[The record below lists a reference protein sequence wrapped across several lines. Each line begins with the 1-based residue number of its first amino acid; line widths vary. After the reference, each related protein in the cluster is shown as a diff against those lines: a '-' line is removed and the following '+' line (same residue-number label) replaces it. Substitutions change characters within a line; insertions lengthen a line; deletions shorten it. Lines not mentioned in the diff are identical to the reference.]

1 MPADP
6 FRTFLVVL
14 LPVAI
19 GSIHPAPFADQQS
32 IKTIQ
37 HKDLVAE
44 PQNDPKTFL
53 GQKFFHPPKWMKYDD
68 MSHVMTTN

>member
-19 GSIHPAPFADQQS
+19 CCIHPAPFADQQS

-44 PQNDPKTFL
+44 PQNDPKNLF
-53 GQKFFHPPKWMKYDD
+53 GSEVFSSPKVDEI
-68 MSHVMTTN
+68 